1 MNNNIIA
8 VKNISLAYERLEV
21 LKDISFSIKKGDY
34 IGLVGHNGSG
44 KTTLIK
50 ALLGLLSLKK
60 GSILL
65 FNQPLQKFN
74 NWNKI
79 GYLPQNLSVI
89 NPIFPASV
97 YEIVALGLLS
107 TKFFPKQF
115 SKADDQK
122 IDSMLNELKITDIKN
137 KMLYELSGG
146 QLQRVM
152 LARTLITKP
161 ELLILDEP
169 ANTIDAQTRRNFF
182 SYVSDLNKK
191 YKTTVIL
198 ITHDLGCVGQYANK
212 IIYLEKSVLFYGTF
226 KDFCQSTKLKD
237 IFGDESKHI
246 ICHQH

>member
-1 MNNNIIA
+1 MSDDIVLA
-8 VKNISLAYERLEV
+8 ENISFVYDKVEV

-50 ALLGLLSLKK
+50 VILGLLSFKK
-60 GSILL
+60 GSISL
-65 FNQPLQKFN
+65 FNKPLQIFN

-97 YEIVALGLLS
+97 YEIAALGLLS
-107 TKFFPKQF
+107 TKTFPKIF
-115 SKADDQK
+115 SKADFQK

-152 LARTLITKP
+152 LARTLIAKP

-182 SYVSDLNKK
+182 SYVYDLNKK
-191 YKTTVIL
+191 NKTTVIL

-212 IIYLEKSVLFYGTF
+212 IIYLEKSILFYGSF

-237 IFGDESKHI
+237 IFGGESKHI
-246 ICHQH
+246 VFHQH